1 MFGVNDPPDAKAQR
15 ISASWNR
22 APGRWSL
29 AAVAFL
35 FVLTWIDVSPPF
47 PYRGPSIVLIVVWVG
62 FALFWVGKLIAELF
76 QLRFRIPIRTWPRW
90 LHFPLMVS
98 LMVLAIWANAPLR
111 LGFALSRPAM
121 DRVAREVIAGKRD
134 PSTIHWVGIYPI
146 NGVSTYGDRYVDFEI
161 PWTDFQERFV
171 YDTSQSTT
179 CNEWNSCT
187 ASFGGHWFAET
198 VSGDVPGG

>member
-1 MFGVNDPPDAKAQR
+1 VFGVNDPPDAKAQR

-98 LMVLAIWANAPLR
+98 IMVLAIWTNAPLR
-111 LGFALSRPAM
+111 LGFAVSRPAI
-121 DRVAREVIAGKRD
+121 DRVVRDVRAGKRD
-134 PSTIHWVGIYPI
+134 PSTIHWLGIYPI
-146 NGVSTYGDRYVDFEI
+146 SDARMEGNGFSIAVLG
-161 PWTDFQERFV
+161 TDDQWRFV
-171 YDTSQSTT
+171 FDRSR
-179 CNEWNSCT
+179 CAARDAEANLGN
-187 ASFGGHWFAET
+187 HWFVEF
-198 VSGDVPGG
+198 GPGYDPACPCEC